1 DVDGNGS
8 ISEDELR
15 GVIRSVCPQFADEQI
30 HALFEAA
37 DWNKDGAVDYS
48 EFLMFLWNGKG
59 KRGAWPKT
67 AVEALQAVFNRF
79 DEDLNG
85 LLSPSEFTNLMQNML
100 PSRSSDFEAAD
111 IDCSGALDFDEF
123 MRHWTA
129 AAGSLGFEAG
139 LFDEAAAM
147 FHCFAKKGEL
157 DRHGLLEVLHNIFP
171 THCEENEEIV
181 DAEFAAVDG
190 DGSSGISFT

>member
-1 DVDGNGS
+1 
-8 ISEDELR
+8 
-15 GVIRSVCPQFADEQI
+15 
-30 HALFEAA
+30 
-37 DWNKDGAVDYS
+37 
-48 EFLMFLWNGKG
+48 M
-59 KRGAWPKT
+59 
-67 AVEALQAVFNRF
+67 RF
-79 DEDLNG
+79 G
-85 LLSPSEFTNLMQNML
+85 HTRL

-111 IDCSGALDFDEF
+111 IDCSGALDFHEF

-190 DGSSGISFT
+190 DGSSGISFTEFLAYYGRLRTHYGGKFSGWPPHDAGERSASLNAKFVPSPCGLLFLPD